1 MREFE
6 QVQQFPEKEYRF
18 IIEGKTVHITLK
30 VDNRDIIYNA
40 DGKIDCP
47 LETVM
52 RKSNFTFSELNKWG
66 PVTIRFVR
74 IIGEREITLNKI
86 EHETIL
92 SSIQF

>member
-1 MREFE
+1 MIEFE

-18 IIEGKTVHITLK
+18 IIEGRTVLISLK

-52 RKSNFTFSELNKWG
+52 RKNNFTFFELNKWG
-66 PVTIRFVR
+66 IVAIRFVR
-74 IIGEREITLNKI
+74 IIGDREITLNKI
-86 EHETIL
+86 EYETIL
-92 SSIQF
+92 STK